1 MNITE
6 LKSKVMLSSV
16 TVSAWQGRRFD
27 MKATEAVEAKHQTKG
42 IGRFNKRLLPEH
54 APSYHEVIS
63 IGNRIRSYYY
73 AHTLQYEQLGVRL
86 LPTMIYMDVA
96 DQLRKMKDEF
106 ELAVSVFLTDYLD
119 LKEKAR
125 DEQKDLYNEADYP
138 TLAAM
143 SGKFGVKLAVLPFPD
158 ASQFGVDLP
167 PDVLTDL
174 RTEIDQHV
182 LASIST
188 ANNDLVGR
196 LFEAV
201 SKLADRL
208 YGATNVRLDVTNN
221 VRELCDLLPKL
232 NFSNDP
238 KLNHILE
245 QAKRHLAVHT
255 GADLKE
261 SNVLRS
267 QVAAKASEIEGLMA
281 AFMGTTPEPMVDRES
296 AFAPVEPI
304 AQPEPT
310 PLLRLV
316 A

>member
-1 MNITE
+1 
-6 LKSKVMLSSV
+6 
-16 TVSAWQGRRFD
+16 
-27 MKATEAVEAKHQTKG
+27 
-42 IGRFNKRLLPEH
+42 
-54 APSYHEVIS
+54 
-63 IGNRIRSYYY
+63 
-73 AHTLQYEQLGVRL
+73 
-86 LPTMIYMDVA
+86 
-96 DQLRKMKDEF
+96 
-106 ELAVSVFLTDYLD
+106 
-119 LKEKAR
+119 
-125 DEQKDLYNEADYP
+125 DYP

-143 SGKFGVKLAVLPFPD
+143 SGKFGVRLAVLPFPD

-238 KLNHILE
+238 FDVITIT
-245 QAKRHLAVHT
+245 VF
-255 GADLKE
+255 LK
-261 SNVLRS
+261 
-267 QVAAKASEIEGLMA
+267 
-281 AFMGTTPEPMVDRES
+281 
-296 AFAPVEPI
+296 
-304 AQPEPT
+304 
-310 PLLRLV
+310 
-316 A
+316 